1 VLLNSQEELVFY
13 KKKIVE
19 LEKQVNQL
27 RLSRRIL
34 MNLIEK
40 MEIEKRNL
48 FSQLEKEKQQLR
60 LNNQRYAKWLMQN
73 NFRYIELQASLKKQI
88 TSEEKID

>member
-1 VLLNSQEELVFY
+1 MNSQEELVFY

-40 MEIEKRNL
+40 METEKRNL
-48 FSQLEKEKQQLR
+48 FNQLEKEKQQLR

-73 NFRYIELQASLKKQI
+73 NYRYMELQASLKKQI
-88 TSEEKID
+88 TSEERID

>member
-1 VLLNSQEELVFY
+1 M
-13 KKKIVE
+13 E
-19 LEKQVNQL
+19 LEKQVTQL

-40 MEIEKRNL
+40 IENEKRSL
-48 FSQLEKEKQQLR
+48 FNQLEKEKKQLR

-73 NFRYIELQASLKKQI
+73 NYRYIELQTNLKK
-88 TSEEKID
+88 TNNLSRED

>member
-1 VLLNSQEELVFY
+1 MLNAHEELVFY

-34 MNLIEK
+34 MNLVEKIET
-40 MEIEKRNL
+40 EKRNL

-73 NFRYIELQASLKKQI
+73 NYRFIELQANLKKQI
-88 TSEEKID
+88 TSEERID

>member
-1 VLLNSQEELVFY
+1 MNALEELVFY

-40 MEIEKRNL
+40 IETEKRNL
-48 FSQLEKEKQQLR
+48 FGQLEKEKQQLR

-73 NFRYIELQASLKKQI
+73 NFRFMELQANLKKQS
-88 TSEEKID
+88 TSEEI

>member
-1 VLLNSQEELVFY
+1 LNAHEELVFY
-13 KKKIVE
+13 KKRIIE

-40 MEIEKRNL
+40 IETEKRHL

-73 NFRYIELQASLKKQI
+73 NYRFMELQANLKKQS
-88 TSEEKID
+88 TSEERID

>member
-1 VLLNSQEELVFY
+1 LDSQEELVFY

-34 MNLIEK
+34 MNLVEK
-40 MEIEKRNL
+40 MENEKRSL
-48 FSQLEKEKQQLR
+48 FNQLEKEKEQLK

-73 NFRYIELQASLKKQI
+73 NYRYMELQANLKKI
-88 TSEEKID
+88 NHSRKDD